1 MPHSPTSNRSISPNP
16 TASAL
21 GEFGLIERYFN
32 RAQATRNA
40 TTQATK
46 ATKATQ
52 ATVVLGIGDDCALL
66 SSTPGHHWAVST
78 DTLVEG
84 RHFFANVDPVHL
96 GHKALAVNL
105 SDLAACGATPRCF
118 TLGLTLPHVNEA
130 WLSGFSRGLLALA
143 DQYDC
148 TLVGGDT
155 TQGPLNIAITVMGE
169 VPQGQALRRSGA
181 RVGDDIWVSGT
192 LGDARLGLEVL
203 QGKRQMNHMS
213 HMSHM
218 SSEALQYAQHRLECP
233 TPRVALGVAL
243 RGVATS
249 AIDLSDGLLGDL
261 GHLLKSSGLASGLA
275 SGLDSSLG
283 AEIHT
288 DWIEGSNDGSNA
300 ISPFLKNLELNDRL
314 SLVLAGGDDY
324 ELLFTVP
331 ASLRQTVLALAQR
344 LETPLTRIGVM
355 VSQEGLRVLGSEGQ
369 EVKVQLHS
377 YEHFS

>member
-1 MPHSPTSNRSISPNP
+1 MPNSSSSNASIAPHPS
-16 TASAL
+16 AGAL
-21 GEFGLIERYFN
+21 GEFGLIERYFK
-32 RAQATRNA
+32 RTPGPQTSDSKG
-40 TTQATK
+40 Q
-46 ATKATQ
+46 
-52 ATVVLGIGDDCALL
+52 VVLGIGDDCALL

-118 TLGLTLPHVNEA
+118 TLGLTLPQVDEA
-130 WLSGFSRGLLALA
+130 WLEGFSRGLLGLA
-143 DQYDC
+143 DELDC

-155 TQGPLNIAITVMGE
+155 TQGPLTITITVMGE
-169 VPQGQALRRSGA
+169 VPQGQALRRGGA
-181 RVGDDIWVSGT
+181 QVGDDLWVSGT
-192 LGDARLGLEVL
+192 LGDARLGLDVL
-203 QGKRQMNHMS
+203 LGKRQASPN
-213 HMSHM
+213 
-218 SSEALQYAQHRLECP
+218 ALQYAQHRLECP

-261 GHLLKSSGLASGLA
+261 GHLLKSSN
-275 SGLDSSLG
+275 LG

-288 DWIEGSNDGSNA
+288 DWIEGSSQA
-300 ISPFLKNLELNDRL
+300 ISPLLQALAFQDRL
-314 SLVLAGGDDY
+314 SLVLSGGDDY

-331 ASLRQTVLALAQR
+331 PGLRSTVLALAQR
-344 LETPLTRIGVM
+344 LETPLTRIGVT
-355 VSQEGLRVLGSEGQ
+355 VGSQGLRVVATDGQ
-369 EVKVQLHS
+369 EVKVQQHS